1 MTHPVPEMADKYT
14 DWQNTHDRM
23 QYAVR
28 VLTGAS
34 VLFFVLAELLTLSS
48 LFGFSVFISESLILF
63 LLQEL
68 RRKPEIGNYQ
78 YYTSIMIKK
87 IYTYYYHNTIRISRT
102 L

>member
-34 VLFFVLAELLTLSS
+34 VLFFVLAKVLIFSEISRFPFSLLNIKSYS
-48 LFGFSVFISESLILF
+48 LF
-63 LLQEL
+63 
-68 RRKPEIGNYQ
+68 RY
-78 YYTSIMIKK
+78 
-87 IYTYYYHNTIRISRT
+87 
-102 L
+102 